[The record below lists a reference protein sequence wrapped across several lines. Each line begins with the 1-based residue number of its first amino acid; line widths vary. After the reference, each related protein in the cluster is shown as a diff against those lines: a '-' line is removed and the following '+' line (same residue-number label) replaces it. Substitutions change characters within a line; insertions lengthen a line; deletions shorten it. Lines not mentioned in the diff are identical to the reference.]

1 MIELVI
7 YTLVILVSFY
17 LLAQVTDAYFIPALE
32 RISVKNNVPSDV
44 AGTTLMAMGSSAPEL
59 FIALIAVFRP
69 GGHEEIGMGTI
80 VGSAL
85 FNILVII
92 GAAAMARKATLSW
105 QPLVREVFFYL
116 LSVALL
122 AYVFYN
128 NHISLVEAS
137 LMIVVYV
144 FYIFAVMKWKKWLPY
159 KDDAE
164 EVEHSVDID
173 KINRYK
179 FLKMV
184 LQPLNWMMRISF
196 PKIKYHWA
204 VFTISIIWISL
215 LSWLLVESA
224 IHISHALDIP
234 EAIIALTVLAIGTS
248 VPDLISSYLVAKDGK
263 GGMAV
268 SNAIGSNIFDVLIG
282 LGLPWFIALTFFGR
296 DVEVVGNNLI
306 TSVLLL
312 FGSVVVVFLLIAM
325 KRWKINK
332 LTGGILIAVYIG
344 YLLWQVLS
352 L

>member
-1 MIELVI
+1 MIEMVI
-7 YTLVILVSFY
+7 YTLLILVSFY

-32 RISVKNNVPSDV
+32 RISEKNNVPSDV

-122 AYVFYN
+122 GYVFYN
-128 NHISLVEAS
+128 NHISVIEAA
-137 LMIVVYV
+137 LMIVVYI
-144 FYIFAVMKWKKWLPY
+144 FYIFAVMKWKRWLPY

-164 EVEHSVDID
+164 EVEHSVDIE

-179 FLKMV
+179 FLRMIV
-184 LQPLNWMMRISF
+184 QPLNWIMKITY
-196 PKIKYHWA
+196 PKIKHHWA

-224 IHISHALDIP
+224 IHISHVLDIP

-282 LGLPWFIALTFFGR
+282 LGLPWFIALTVFGR
-296 DVEVVGNNLI
+296 EVEVAKDNLI
-306 TSVLLL
+306 ISVLLL
-312 FGSVVVVFLLIAM
+312 FGSVIVVFLLIAM
-325 KRWKINK
+325 NKWKINK
-332 LTGGILIAVYIG
+332 LSGGILIAVYIG